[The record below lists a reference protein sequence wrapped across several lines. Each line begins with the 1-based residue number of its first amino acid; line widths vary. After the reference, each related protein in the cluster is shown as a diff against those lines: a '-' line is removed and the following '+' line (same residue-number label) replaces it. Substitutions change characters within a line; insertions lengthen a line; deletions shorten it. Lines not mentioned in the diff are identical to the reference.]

1 MSTSDQDQAAGFAER
16 LPALPVDETS
26 LVGLLPDAA
35 MLSRMANEFFR
46 AQPGQGSPTTVA
58 PLMPNAQELTPTF
71 ETRLPQFGMPLPSV
85 PAIPSAGKVPVA
97 LDVSGLSSAPTE
109 LSPYMMGPAASGP
122 AAPRTASPSGRDPRT
137 N

>member
-26 LVGLLPDAA
+26 LAGLLPDIA

-58 PLMPNAQELTPTF
+58 PLMPNAQELTPSF

-85 PAIPSAGKVPVA
+85 PAMPSAGRFPVA
-97 LDVSGLSSAPTE
+97 TDVSGLSSAPTE
-109 LSPYMMGPAASGP
+109 LSPYMMGPADGGSLPAGA
-122 AAPRTASPSGRDPRT
+122 AAPQICG
-137 N
+137 

>member
-26 LVGLLPDAA
+26 LVGLLPDVA

-46 AQPGQGSPTTVA
+46 AQPGQGSPSTVA
-58 PLMPNAQELTPTF
+58 PRMPNAQELTPGF
-71 ETRLPQFGMPLPSV
+71 ETRLPQFGMPLSSV

-97 LDVSGLSSAPTE
+97 TDASEFSSALPE
-109 LSPYMMGPAASGP
+109 LSPS
-122 AAPRTASPSGRDPRT
+122 
-137 N
+137 